1 MTCEQAR
8 KEMEEA
14 KQAWLDAEK
23 KLLNELSPYLGRVT
37 VVFADEK
44 EKRERLKGLEE
55 EFVDAVN
62 RGHNAIYA
70 FFAAR
75 DLHRGG

>member
-8 KEMEEA
+8 KGMEEA

-23 KLLNELSPYLGRVT
+23 KLLDELSPYLGRVT

-44 EKRERLKGLEE
+44 EKTERLKGLEK

-62 RGHNAIYA
+62 RGHNAIRA
-70 FFAAR
+70 LWAAKR
-75 DLHRGG
+75 THRA